1 MLNILDD
8 NFKEESGDDLSG
20 DGVLLK
26 SSGRTDGRTPD
37 VSGELNLIR
46 CWALQ
51 VSDYGWPQ
59 FGEFSHRLAALR
71 GVLAASLTRPRNC
84 HCENCSNAVCEDDG
98 HDDAEP
104 LNRAVSCFLAEY
116 DELTAVTG
124 DAKCENLSWLE
135 AFRRFEKLTSVYQ
148 DLRDAVASR

>member
-8 NFKEESGDDLSG
+8 QFRQNTGSVLSG
-20 DGVLLK
+20 EGVPLNVG
-26 SSGRTDGRTPD
+26 GRADGRTPD
-37 VSGELNLIR
+37 VNGELNLIR

-71 GVLAASLTRPRNC
+71 DVLATSLTRPRSC
-84 HCENCSNAVCEDDG
+84 RCENCSNAVCEDEG

-116 DELTAVTG
+116 DALTTATG
-124 DAKCENLSWLE
+124 DAKSENLSWLE
-135 AFRRFEKLTSVYQ
+135 AFRRFERLTSVYQ
-148 DLRDAVASR
+148 ELRDAVASR